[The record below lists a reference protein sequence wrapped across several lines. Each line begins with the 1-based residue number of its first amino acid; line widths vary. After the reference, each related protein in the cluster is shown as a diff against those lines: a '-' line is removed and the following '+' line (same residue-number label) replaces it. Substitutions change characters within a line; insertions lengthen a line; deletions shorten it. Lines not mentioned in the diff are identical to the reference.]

1 VPIVFESYG
10 EIGPPINIS
19 AFVNGAKMTPA
30 GPQPGQL
37 PANIPTVRLGKNQAA
52 LQPFA
57 GPPGSKTVVIN
68 LLTCAAVLYA
78 STDPAATAGIWI
90 HHADAGAV
98 SRNDVDTALQNLG
111 DPPPGSVLVV
121 VALERRPDPNYD
133 ESFRTMVGR
142 GISDDSIIVIPN
154 VFGSQFGADNLGQL
168 GF

>member
-1 VPIVFESYG
+1 VPIVYQPTN
-10 EIGPPINIS
+10 EIGPPTNIS

-30 GPQPGQL
+30 GPWPGQL

-68 LLTCAAVLYA
+68 LITCAAVLYA
-78 STDPAATAGIWI
+78 SPDPAAAAGIWI

-98 SRNDVDTALQNLG
+98 SGNDVDTALQNLG
-111 DPPPGSVLVV
+111 DPPPDSVLVV
-121 VALERRPDPNYD
+121 FAHETAPDPDYNA
-133 ESFRTMVGR
+133 SFSTMMDR
-142 GISDDSIIVIPN
+142 GIDKDSIIEIPN
-154 VFGSQFGADNLGQL
+154 VFAGQFGADNLGQV